1 MYGYEL
7 YVSKPI
13 KYFELELELDSATL
27 MNSYSLKGVSQDFN
41 KI

>member
-13 KYFELELELDSATL
+13 KYFELELELS
-27 MNSYSLKGVSQDFN
+27 SPFSFSLTQ
-41 KI
+41 IPY